1 MKKTVL
7 LFGGRSAEHDVS
19 LSSAAYLLPRLRE
32 RTEAIF
38 PVFISR
44 DGALTAA
51 DTYAPLSLVY
61 ESGALSFVSSASDA
75 LRFTP
80 ELAISLLHGTHGEDG
95 DWQGLLSLAG
105 IPCVGA
111 GVLASS
117 LAMHKPTAKR
127 LAKSVG
133 IPSARFVT
141 VKDHESVENALPY
154 PVFIKPATGGSSLGA
169 SKATDRASLIRA
181 IKDARC
187 YGEVMAEAYVACREL
202 SVAVYEK
209 DGEVCASPVG
219 ETVAEG
225 GFYDYG
231 AKYEKDTAFLCPA
244 PIEQKLSDT
253 ARAWAKKLFC
263 LFGIRDMARVDFF
276 LDPSGA
282 LLFNEINTLPGYTE
296 HSLYPR
302 LLAAAGEDPLLPFKE
317 AWS

>member
-19 LSSAAYLLPRLRE
+19 LASAAYLLPRLRE
-32 RTEAIF
+32 RTEELF
-38 PVFISR
+38 PIFISR

-61 ESGALSFVSSASDA
+61 ETGTLSFVSESFC
-75 LRFTP
+75 FTP
-80 ELAISLLHGTHGEDG
+80 TLAISLLHGTHGEDG

-117 LAMHKPTAKR
+117 LAMHKPTAKQ

-141 VKDHESVENALPY
+141 VKSYESVESALSY
-154 PVFIKPATGGSSLGA
+154 PVFIKPASGGSSFGA

-181 IKDARC
+181 IQAAQP

-209 DGEVCASPVG
+209 DGKVCASPVG

-231 AKYEKDTAFLCPA
+231 AKYERDTAFLCPA
-244 PIEQKLSDT
+244 PIEQKIADT

-263 LFGIRDMARVDFF
+263 LFGIRDMARADFF